1 MKSFGLP
8 WFSNERSRLEFRS
21 EFFNL
26 FNRVNLRAPSV
37 SLGAFNRTTDL
48 WGNRLS
54 FGRSTSSFDARQI
67 QFGLKFL
74 F

>member
-1 MKSFGLP
+1 MKSFAVP
-8 WFSNERSRLEFRS
+8 WFTNENARIEFRS

-37 SLGAFNRTTDL
+37 SLGSFTAATGL
-48 WGNRLS
+48 WGNRLN

-67 QFGLKFL
+67 QFGL
-74 F
+74 